1 MNQDQLATLIYNY
14 SNHIIDSMDL
24 DTVVQFAFDSLIAEY
39 NKYTPEELINEIK
52 ELYDEDVLNKLM
64 EDV

>member
-24 DTVVQFAFDSLIAEY
+24 DTVVQFAFDSLIAEF
-39 NKYTPEELINEIK
+39 NKYTPEELINEIGRAH
-52 ELYDEDVLNKLM
+52 V
-64 EDV
+64 